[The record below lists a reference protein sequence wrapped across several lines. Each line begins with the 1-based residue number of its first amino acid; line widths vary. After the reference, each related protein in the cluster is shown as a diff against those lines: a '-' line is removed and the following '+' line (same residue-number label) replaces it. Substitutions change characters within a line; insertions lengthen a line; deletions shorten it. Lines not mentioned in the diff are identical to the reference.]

1 MANDQLFIPK
11 KIKVGCQWRKDT
23 YTGKLAYVVY
33 YNAKNQ
39 LAQEKSWRGWIHDT
53 PQKIYTGYENGQYI
67 YEDKEGIPIEDYENV
82 PMEGFVLNRKAGGY
96 GSGWNHR
103 QTKCRVWDP
112 RGFEFE
118 ITVENLLFILQE
130 SNSYKGKGLEGEFV
144 YAWSGK
150 DIVLLPCSGEDYKSS
165 QEFTDLKKLSV
176 HAKTLVPGR
185 TYYTK
190 DQEKVV
196 YMGKYNYIEYGY
208 DENINV
214 LNNEHMFLGEDE
226 VTNYYMEPVSKPRPF
241 KNMKVNKLAK
251 LVDENIV
258 GNFAELVEEL
268 ENSGLVTPFISID
281 INQFT
286 NSRSLIT
293 DEGQNYNRNSKVL
306 YAKLADN
313 QYESFTLYER
323 KEYVNN
329 YNWLNINAGRNTSH
343 YKFMGFYLV
352 PSGKVVNINGNSVTI
367 TKKDYTTNNDR
378 NYSPGEIDTMR
389 LYEIGFKIKNIEKI
403 KTI

>member
-1 MANDQLFIPK
+1 
-11 KIKVGCQWRKDT
+11 
-23 YTGKLAYVVY
+23 
-33 YNAKNQ
+33 
-39 LAQEKSWRGWIHDT
+39 
-53 PQKIYTGYENGQYI
+53 
-67 YEDKEGIPIEDYENV
+67 
-82 PMEGFVLNRKAGGY
+82 MEGFVLNRKAGGY

-165 QEFTDLKKLSV
+165 QEFTDLMKLSV

-196 YMGKYNYIEYGY
+196 YMGRYNYIEYGY
-208 DENINV
+208 GNINV
-214 LNNEHMFLGEDE
+214 LPNEHMFLVEDE
-226 VTNYYMEPVSKPRPF
+226 VTNYYYMEPVSKPRPF

-293 DEGQNYNRNSKVL
+293 EGDQNYNTATKVV

-313 QYESFTLYER
+313 QYESFTLHEH
-323 KEYVNN
+323 KEYVHN
-329 YNWLNINAGRNTSH
+329 YSFNSGKNT
-343 YKFMGFYLV
+343 YKFIGFYLF
-352 PSGKVVNINGNSVTI
+352 PSGKVVNINGNTVTI
-367 TKKDYTTNNDR
+367 TKKDYATNNHR
-378 NYSPGEIDTMR
+378 NYSPGEIDCMG